1 MSTDY
6 TNVNG
11 YLIPSFAL
19 PTGSTPPLGKYGAMR
34 ARFLDGHNSIEYEQM
49 LLDGILL
56 RHLSEINV
64 AACEQIETLT
74 KQLAKQA
81 DVSTALKLHKPLEWT
96 AQMQAFHAQAEDIV
110 CADLIFI

>member
-1 MSTDY
+1 MQICY
-6 TNVNG
+6 INAQG
-11 YLIPSFAL
+11 YLVPEISL
-19 PTGSTPPLGKYGAMR
+19 PHLSQKHFGKYGSMR
-34 ARFLDGHNSIEYEQM
+34 ARFLAEHNPIEYDQM

-96 AQMQAFHAQAEDIV
+96 AQMQVFHAQAEEIV
-110 CADLIFI
+110 CAELIFI